1 MVGFRTWG
9 GSHRLLWLGQYVF
22 LCVLPFP
29 SRLVIFMSL
38 FHRSTSHRSARD
50 TASGISRR
58 QLLAGMA
65 VSAGG
70 LSLLGSSLARA
81 ADQSAVG
88 PLPPLPAW
96 HDPKASHPLLGSI
109 LVADGNRR
117 LSPGALVDWSQTHP
131 RVLLGEHHDNPDHHQ
146 LERWLIEALATRKQ
160 LGGVALEMLDT
171 TQDAALSLVNRTS
184 LAVAGLPDEE
194 LKQLLAWDERW
205 TFTDYAPLV
214 RSTLDSGIPLSSA
227 SLSATQMLD
236 VMAPGQAVLALPEA
250 VLRLQRE
257 ALDEGHCGL
266 LPPERLDAML
276 RGQLARDQQMAERLD
291 ALTSNDATALLVC
304 GSGHARRDIGVPRWL
319 DGKALSVALMPVA
332 WDDNGQALTRLEDYL
347 PESAGAAPAYDLVWF
362 TPARVALDD
371 ACAGLREAGET
382 SA

>member
-1 MVGFRTWG
+1 
-9 GSHRLLWLGQYVF
+9 
-22 LCVLPFP
+22 
-29 SRLVIFMSL
+29 MSL
-38 FHRSTSHRSARD
+38 FHRSTFHRSVRD